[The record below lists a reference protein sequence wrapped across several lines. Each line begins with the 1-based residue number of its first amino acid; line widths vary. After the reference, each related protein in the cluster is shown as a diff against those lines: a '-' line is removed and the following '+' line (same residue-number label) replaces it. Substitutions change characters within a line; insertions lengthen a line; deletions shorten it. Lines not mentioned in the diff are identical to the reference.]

1 MITSKSATLI
11 DNIFTNSKTCQTS
24 GIIITDISDHLPVF
38 ITTDLDVYKTKKGGS
53 EIEVREFTNTNIEYF
68 RRELNSVNLNSVCNS
83 ADANVSYSQFIQKFN
98 ELYDKC
104 IPRIKKR
111 VYPKRSKPK
120 SPWISFVLL
129 KSVDRKNKLYKRS
142 IKKPTDTNIESY
154 KKYRNKLNTL
164 LRLAKR
170 NYYCDLLDQEKNN
183 IKHLKYKNLDLK
195 TL

>member
-1 MITSKSATLI
+1 M
-11 DNIFTNSKTCQTS
+11 D
-24 GIIITDISDHLPVF
+24 
-38 ITTDLDVYKTKKGGS
+38 
-53 EIEVREFTNTNIEYF
+53 R
-68 RRELNSVNLNSVCNS
+68 VNWNSVCNS

-120 SPWISFVLL
+120 SPWISFALL
-129 KSVDRKNKLYKRS
+129 KSINRKNKLYKRS

-183 IKHLKYKNLDLK
+183 IKNTWKVLNSIIRTK
-195 TL
+195 TKHCTEKFVSDNVTYTCPIKIATEFFLHTS